1 MANPSN
7 TSALRTALRARL
19 TTAMRERDRATVA
32 TLRSAVA
39 ALENA
44 EAVPVDELRAGG
56 AGGAGALGA
65 SSEHVAGAAIGVG
78 AAEAER
84 LVLDDDAE
92 SAIVRAEVATLH
104 EAAEAYEAAGHADRA
119 AEARISAAT
128 LTEVVHSVLGTT
140 WG

>member
-1 MANPSN
+1 MPSTPT
-7 TSALRTALRARL
+7 TSVLRTALRARL

-32 TLRSAVA
+32 VLRSAVA

-44 EAVPVDELRAGG
+44 EAVPVAELRAGA
-56 AGGAGALGA
+56 AGHLGTA
-65 SSEHVAGAAIGVG
+65 SSEHVAGAAIGLG
-78 AAEAER
+78 AGEAER

-92 SAIVRAEVATLH
+92 SAIMRAEVATLH
-104 EAAEAYEAAGHADRA
+104 EAADAYDAAGHADRA
-119 AEARISAAT
+119 AESRTAAAT

>member
-1 MANPSN
+1 MA
-7 TSALRTALRARL
+7 
-19 TTAMRERDRATVA
+19 V
-32 TLRSAVA
+32 LRSAVA

-44 EAVPVDELRAGG
+44 EAVPVDELRAG
-56 AGGAGALGA
+56 AAGAA

-92 SAIVRAEVATLH
+92 SAIVRAEVAALH
-104 EAAEAYEAAGHADRA
+104 EAADAYDAAGHPDRA
-119 AEARISAAT
+119 VEARVAAST